1 MTTSHRPPPL
11 VVGVAGGT
19 GSGKTTIARKLAAA
33 MPPAAVSSI
42 EHDAYYRDRTD
53 LTPEQRALINFDH
66 PDSLETELLIEH
78 LQRLKAWQPVEL
90 PSYDFQAHRRRDET
104 RPLEPTPLI
113 VVEGIL
119 TFVDPQLRD
128 LLDIRIFVDTDADI
142 RIFRRIRRD
151 IEERGRTFESVRD
164 QYYHS
169 VRPMHQLYVEPSKRW
184 AHLIIPEGG
193 DNTVALDVILAR
205 LHRVASG

>member
-1 MTTSHRPPPL
+1 MTTPLRSPPL

-19 GSGKTTIARKLAAA
+19 GSGKTTIARKIAAA
-33 MPPAAVSSI
+33 MPPSAVSSI

-53 LTPEQRALINFDH
+53 LTPEERALINFDH

-78 LQRLKAWQPVEL
+78 LRRLKAWQPVEL
-90 PSYDFQAHRRRDET
+90 PSYDFQAHRRRADT
-104 RPLEPTPLI
+104 RPLVPTPLI
-113 VVEGIL
+113 IVEGIL
-119 TFVDPQLRD
+119 TFVDPALRD